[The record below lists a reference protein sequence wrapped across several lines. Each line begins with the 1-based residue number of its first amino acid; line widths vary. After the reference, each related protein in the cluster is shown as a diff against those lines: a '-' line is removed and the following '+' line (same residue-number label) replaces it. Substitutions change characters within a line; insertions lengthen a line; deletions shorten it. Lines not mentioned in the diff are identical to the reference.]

1 VTGDD
6 ENQMQ
11 ADTASVATDAE
22 LGTAHTPTRTN
33 HRPAAIAGRPSILIV
48 DDERSNRVLLRA
60 CLEATYEVTE
70 ATDGAAALDRIER
83 GGIDLVLLDVM
94 MPGINGLELC
104 ERMKQ
109 RQTEYLPVILLTA
122 LGRQDDRNAG
132 LQAGADDFLTKPFDR
147 HELRLRARTFVRL
160 RQQEQRIRD
169 QLRAM
174 SAQEQL
180 IRRQVEELRELGAM
194 KDELVSLL
202 VHDVRNPLTGI
213 AGFLGAL
220 AQERLDPGLK
230 EETEFALEA
239 SARIGGLLDDLLQI
253 KMLESGALTL
263 RRELVSMA
271 RLIREAV
278 ASLRGEAFARNV
290 EIAAETASDDPMLH
304 VDAKLLRRAI
314 ENLVSNALKYAP
326 SRSVVRVLVRRTDSE
341 VQVEVG
347 DRGAGIPA
355 DFKPEIFRRFASVEA
370 ARGEARR
377 GVGLGLYLVSLVA
390 VAHGGHAKVR
400 DRARGGAAFSI
411 CLPSARAVE
420 EA

>member
-1 VTGDD
+1 
-6 ENQMQ
+6 MQ
-11 ADTASVATDAE
+11 ADTASVATDTD
-22 LGTAHTPTRTN
+22 LGTTHTQTKTSN
-33 HRPAAIAGRPSILIV
+33 RPAALAGRPSILIV

-60 CLEATYEVTE
+60 CLEATYEVSE
-70 ATDGAAALDRIER
+70 AADGATALVMVEQ
-83 GGIDLVLLDVM
+83 GGVDLVLLDVM

-104 ERMKQ
+104 DRMKQ

-147 HELRLRARTFVRL
+147 HELLLRVRTFVRL
-160 RQQEQRIRD
+160 RQQEQRIRE

-180 IRRQVEELRELGAM
+180 IRRQVDELRELGAM

-220 AQERLDPGLK
+220 AEERLDPALK
-230 EETEFALEA
+230 SETEFALEA
-239 SARIGGLLDDLLQI
+239 STRIRGLLDDLLQI
-253 KMLESGALTL
+253 RMLESGALTL
-263 RRELVSMA
+263 HREPVSAA
-271 RLIREAV
+271 RLIRDAV

-290 EIAAETASDDPMLH
+290 DLAEETASGDTLLD
-304 VDAKLLRRAI
+304 VDAELLRRAI

-326 SRSVVRVLVRRTDSE
+326 SKSVVRMLVRRTDTE
-341 VQVEVG
+341 VEIEVG
-347 DRGAGIPA
+347 DRGAGIPEN
-355 DFKPEIFRRFASVEA
+355 FKSQVFRRFASVEA

-390 VAHGGHAKVR
+390 VAHGGHARVR
-400 DRARGGAAFSI
+400 DRAHGGAAFSI
-411 CLPSARAVE
+411 CLPAARAPGE
-420 EA
+420 ERT